1 MELYGN
7 LWTVRSGAKT
17 VIDHVTRGVKAVT
30 YIKTVCSQKTNDSGK
45 PIITVSTRRIYKIGG
60 VTMDNLFK
68 EKSAGVMRK
77 GEKVNMEELLGELD
91 SKYLAELDGTI
102 SSYDT
107 YEEISTE
114 TYNDYKVICGALEM
128 LTFLGYLDAEE
139 LIAMRQTAAEMRLKK
154 LEDLE
159 GPEHE
164 EDRS

>member
-1 MELYGN
+1 
-7 LWTVRSGAKT
+7 
-17 VIDHVTRGVKAVT
+17 
-30 YIKTVCSQKTNDSGK
+30 
-45 PIITVSTRRIYKIGG
+45 
-60 VTMDNLFK
+60 MDNLFK

>member
-30 YIKTVCSQKTNDSGK
+30 YIKTVCSQKTSDSGK
-45 PIITVSTRRIYKIGG
+45 PITTVSTRRIYKIGG

-77 GEKVNMEELLGELD
+77 GNKVNMEELLGSLD
-91 SKYLAELDGTI
+91 DIFLADMDGTI

-114 TYNDYKVICGALEM
+114 TYNDYK
-128 LTFLGYLDAEE
+128 LTCATLDILHELGYLDEE
-139 LIAMRQTAAEMRLKK
+139 ETDAMRQTAAEMRLKK
-154 LEDLE
+154 LEGL
-159 GPEHE
+159 EHE
-164 EDRS
+164 EDRP